1 MAKLSELVDKID
13 TEAKGGNRKKA
24 LLMLDKLL
32 EKVPD
37 NKQLLSRKV
46 KYQKEYGF
54 EKRIIAL
61 EEKYGLT
68 TE

>member
-13 TEAKGGNRKKA
+13 AEAKEGNRKKA

-46 KYQKEYGF
+46 KYQKEHGF

-61 EEKYGLT
+61 EEKYGIA

>member
-1 MAKLSELVDKID
+1 VAKLSELVDKID
-13 TEAKGGNRKKA
+13 AEAKDGNRKKA

-37 NKQLLSRKV
+37 NKQLLSRKA
-46 KYQKEYGF
+46 KFQKEYGF

>member
-1 MAKLSELVDKID
+1 MAKLSELVEKID
-13 TEAKGGNRKKA
+13 LEAKEGNRKKA

-37 NKQLLSRKV
+37 NKQLISRKA
-46 KYQKEYGF
+46 KYEKEFKY

-61 EEKYGLT
+61 EEKYLPSS
-68 TE
+68 

>member
-13 TEAKGGNRKKA
+13 AEVKEGNRKKA

-37 NKQLLSRKV
+37 NKQLLSRKA
-46 KYQKEYGF
+46 KFQKEYDF
-54 EKRIIAL
+54 EKRLIAL
-61 EEKYGLT
+61 EEKYDLT

>member
-13 TEAKGGNRKKA
+13 TEVKEGNRQKA

-37 NKQLLSRKV
+37 NKQLLSRKA
-46 KYQKEYGF
+46 KYEKEFDY

-61 EEKYGLT
+61 EEKYASSN
-68 TE
+68 

>member
-1 MAKLSELVDKID
+1 MAKLSELVKKID
-13 TEAKGGNRKKA
+13 SEAQEGNRKKA

-37 NKQLLSRKV
+37 NKQLISRKA
-46 KYQKEYGF
+46 KYEKEYDY

-61 EEKYGLT
+61 EKKYDISS
-68 TE
+68 E

>member
-1 MAKLSELVDKID
+1 MAKLSELVEKID
-13 TEAKGGNRKKA
+13 TEVKEGNRHRA

-37 NKQLLSRKV
+37 NKQLLSRKA
-46 KYQKEYGF
+46 KFQKEYGF

-61 EEKYGLT
+61 EEKYGIVS
-68 TE
+68 E